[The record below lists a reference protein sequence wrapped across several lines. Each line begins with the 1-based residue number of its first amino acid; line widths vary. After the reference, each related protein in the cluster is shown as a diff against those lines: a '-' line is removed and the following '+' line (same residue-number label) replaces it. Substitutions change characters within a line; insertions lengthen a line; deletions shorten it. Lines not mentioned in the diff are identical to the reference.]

1 MWAAE
6 ILDRSVLSLFCTS
19 EIFKNSVVFCST
31 MFVCVLPAARLFFLV
46 IPVICYPLWDRIQ
59 HWAKKKAERKMMFA
73 MLAEADVV
81 AKMKAK
87 QMVTFPTHLEWLVY
101 FSSSSILLFFGIASF
116 RLHSLKTI
124 LSDLLAQFRLVIWM
138 TIFLKLHFP
147 VEFQFSYQTMA

>member
-1 MWAAE
+1 
-6 ILDRSVLSLFCTS
+6 
-19 EIFKNSVVFCST
+19 
-31 MFVCVLPAARLFFLV
+31 
-46 IPVICYPLWDRIQ
+46 
-59 HWAKKKAERKMMFA
+59 MFA

-124 LSDLLAQFRLVIWM
+124 LSDLLAQFRLVTWM